1 MKKIMALLF
10 VIGLTGCSSTMMAPG
25 PKQSWPD
32 TPPDLKI
39 ACDDLA
45 LVDENTAQLSEVLK
59 VVTANYSQ
67 YYTCKDKVDNWL
79 EWYATQQKIYNSV
92 K

>member
-1 MKKIMALLF
+1 MKKILTLLF
-10 VIGLTGCSSTMMAPG
+10 VIGLTGCSSMLAPM

-45 LVDENTAQLSEVLK
+45 LLNEDTTKLSEALK
-59 VVTANYSQ
+59 VITANYSQ

-79 EWYATQQKIYNSV
+79 EWYNTQQKIYNSV